1 MYSGA
6 GHKSTPVL
14 ILTEEESRRVG
25 QNSCLLDATI
35 WKGNRHE
42 EGKPPSHCLQQ
53 WFKNPFNLGVSAKAL
68 FLATSQ
74 SNPPK
79 KFAVPTAAARDINAP
94 AQQA

>member
-1 MYSGA
+1 MQLSGREIDMKRA
-6 GHKSTPVL
+6 NYLLIVYNNGLKTHST
-14 ILTEEESRRVG
+14 VG
-25 QNSCLLDATI
+25 I
-35 WKGNRHE
+35 
-42 EGKPPSHCLQQ
+42 
-53 WFKNPFNLGVSAKAL
+53 SAKAL